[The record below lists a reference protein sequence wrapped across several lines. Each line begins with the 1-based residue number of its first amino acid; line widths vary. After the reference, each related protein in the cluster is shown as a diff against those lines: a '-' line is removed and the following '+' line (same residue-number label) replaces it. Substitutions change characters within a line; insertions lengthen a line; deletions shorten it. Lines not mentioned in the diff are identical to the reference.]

1 MIFIQVLLATKGN
14 TFHLTFFFIYL
25 LQAND
30 AQLSTMVAEQVEQ
43 AQAGLK
49 ALASSEKAVN
59 HLRGNFL
66 NTEKL
71 CKECQTLIDN
81 HDQIKLLSNARNNLN
96 TTLRDV
102 EGMLSISVE
111 AAAAKDSL
119 SDDKELINTY
129 ERLTSLDGK
138 RRFALATAGSHK
150 EEASRLKEYF
160 VEVDQTWETF
170 EQTLWSHISNF
181 FELAKE
187 RYANLLLNP

>member
-1 MIFIQVLLATKGN
+1 MLLVNLIDQVYAFCL
-14 TFHLTFFFIYL
+14 
-25 LQAND
+25 
-30 AQLSTMVAEQVEQ
+30 QVEQ

-150 EEASRLKEYF
+150 EEASRLKSGSTF
-160 VEVDQTWETF
+160 VIFSMVVKVARRS
-170 EQTLWSHISNF
+170 LVGRPGS
-181 FELAKE
+181 
-187 RYANLLLNP
+187 